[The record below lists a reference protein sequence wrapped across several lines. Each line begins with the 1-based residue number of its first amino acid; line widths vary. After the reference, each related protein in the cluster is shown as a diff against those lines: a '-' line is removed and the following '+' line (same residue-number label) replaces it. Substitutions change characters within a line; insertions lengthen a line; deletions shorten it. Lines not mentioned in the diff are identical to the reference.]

1 MKKVLFE
8 ISGEE
13 RNRILEMHQT
23 ATSKQYLMEDVGDD
37 EKILALEILILLDT
51 ITKREDFDF
60 AKLQGENRE
69 MYVDLS
75 DLQSEI
81 AMKLLPIYSLPK
93 TSNEQ
98 SWRTL
103 MKVISHRKDLTPNKE
118 SEELFEFLDKL
129 IETIQKYFPN
139 ETMQDLEQKML
150 TFNETLNNLK

>member
-23 ATSKQYLMEDVGDD
+23 ATSKQYLTEDVGDD
-37 EKILALEILILLDT
+37 EKILALELVLLLDV

-69 MYVDLS
+69 MYVKLS

-81 AMKLLPIYSLPK
+81 AIGLMPKYSMPK
-93 TSNEQ
+93 MSNEE

-103 MKVISHRKDLTPNKE
+103 MKVISNKDRLTPNE
-118 SEELFEFLDKL
+118 ASNEIFEFVDELVGL
-129 IETIQKYFPN
+129 IKKYFPN
-139 ETMQDLEQKML
+139 ETMEDLEQKL
-150 TFNETLNNLK
+150 INFNETLNNL

>member
-23 ATSKQYLMEDVGDD
+23 ATSKQYLTEDVGDD
-37 EKILALEILILLDT
+37 EKILALELVLLLDV

-69 MYVDLS
+69 MFVRLS

-81 AMKLLPIYSLPK
+81 AIGLMPKYSMPK
-93 TSNEQ
+93 MSNEQ
-98 SWRTL
+98 SWRTV
-103 MKVISHRKDLTPNKE
+103 MKVISNKSRLTPNE
-118 SEELFEFLDKL
+118 ASNELFEFVDKL
-129 IETIQKYFPN
+129 VELIKKYFPN
-139 ETMQDLEQKML
+139 ETMKGLEDKIIN
-150 TFNETLNNLK
+150 FNETLNNL

>member
-23 ATSKQYLMEDVGDD
+23 ATSKQYLTEDVADD
-37 EKILALEILILLDT
+37 EKILALEILLLLDMV
-51 ITKREDFDF
+51 TKREDFDF

-69 MYVDLS
+69 MFVKLS

-81 AMKLLPIYSLPK
+81 AIGLMPKYSMPK
-93 TSNEQ
+93 MSNEQ

-103 MKVISHRKDLTPNKE
+103 MKVISNKARLTPNE
-118 SEELFEFLDKL
+118 ASNELFEFVDKL
-129 IETIQKYFPN
+129 VELIKKYFPN
-139 ETMQDLEQKML
+139 ETMEGLEDKIIN
-150 TFNETLNNLK
+150 FNETLNNL

>member
-23 ATSKQYLMEDVGDD
+23 ATSKQYLTEDLGDD
-37 EKILALEILILLDT
+37 EKILALELVLLLDV

-69 MYVDLS
+69 MYVKLS

-81 AMKLLPIYSLPK
+81 AIGLMPKYSMPK
-93 TSNEQ
+93 MSNEE

-103 MKVISHRKDLTPNKE
+103 MKVISNKDRLTPNE
-118 SEELFEFLDKL
+118 ASNEIFEFVDELVEL
-129 IETIQKYFPN
+129 IKKYFPN
-139 ETMQDLEQKML
+139 ETMEDLEQKL
-150 TFNETLNNLK
+150 INFNETLNNL

>member
-23 ATSKQYLMEDVGDD
+23 ATSKQYLTEDVGDD
-37 EKILALEILILLDT
+37 EKILALELVLLLDV

-60 AKLQGENRE
+60 AKLQGENRK
-69 MYVDLS
+69 MYVKLS

-81 AMKLLPIYSLPK
+81 AIGLMPKYSMPK
-93 TSNEQ
+93 MSNEE

-103 MKVISHRKDLTPNKE
+103 MKVISNKDRLTPNE
-118 SEELFEFLDKL
+118 ASNEIFEFVDELVEL
-129 IETIQKYFPN
+129 IKKYFPN
-139 ETMQDLEQKML
+139 ETMEDLEQKL
-150 TFNETLNNLK
+150 INFNETLNNL

>member
-23 ATSKQYLMEDVGDD
+23 ATSKQYLMEDISDD
-37 EKILALEILILLDT
+37 DKILALEIVILLDT

-69 MYVDLS
+69 MFVKLS

-81 AMKLLPIYSLPK
+81 VMKLLTNYSLPK
-93 TSNEQ
+93 PSNEQ
-98 SWRTL
+98 GWRTL
-103 MKVISHRKDLTPNKE
+103 MKIVANSKKVT
-118 SEELFEFLDKL
+118 EELFEFLDRL
-129 IETIQKYFPN
+129 IEVIQEFFPN
-139 ETMQDLEQKML
+139 ETMQGLEQKMI
-150 TFNETLNNLK
+150 TFNETLNNL

>member
-23 ATSKQYLMEDVGDD
+23 ATSKQYLTEDIGDD
-37 EKILALEILILLDT
+37 EKILALELVLLLDV

-60 AKLQGENRE
+60 AKLQGENRK
-69 MYVDLS
+69 MYVKLS

-81 AMKLLPIYSLPK
+81 AIGLMPKYSMPK
-93 TSNEQ
+93 MSNEE

-103 MKVISHRKDLTPNKE
+103 MKVISNKDRLTPNE
-118 SEELFEFLDKL
+118 ASNEIFEFVDELVEL
-129 IETIQKYFPN
+129 IKKYFPN
-139 ETMQDLEQKML
+139 ETMEDLEQKL
-150 TFNETLNNLK
+150 INFNETLNNL

>member
-23 ATSKQYLMEDVGDD
+23 ATSKQYLMEDVSDD

-60 AKLQGENRE
+60 AKLQGENRK
-69 MYVDLS
+69 MFVDLS

-81 AMKLLPIYSLPK
+81 AMELLPIYSLPK

-98 SWRTL
+98 AWRTL
-103 MKVISHRKDLTPNKE
+103 MKVISNRNNLTPNKT

-129 IETIQKYFPN
+129 IEAIQKYFPN
-139 ETMQDLEQKML
+139 ETMEGLEQKMI
-150 TFNETLNNLK
+150 TFNETLNNL

>member
-23 ATSKQYLMEDVGDD
+23 ATSKQYLMEDISDD
-37 EKILALEILILLDT
+37 DKILALEIVILLDT

-69 MYVDLS
+69 MFVKLS

-81 AMKLLPIYSLPK
+81 VMKLLTNYSLPK
-93 TSNEQ
+93 PSNEQ
-98 SWRTL
+98 GWRTL
-103 MKVISHRKDLTPNKE
+103 MKIVANSKKITPNQVT
-118 SEELFEFLDKL
+118 EELFEFLDRL
-129 IETIQKYFPN
+129 IEVIQEFFPN
-139 ETMQDLEQKML
+139 ETMQGLEQKMI
-150 TFNETLNNLK
+150 TFNETLNNL

>member
-23 ATSKQYLMEDVGDD
+23 ATSKQYLMEDISDVD
-37 EKILALEILILLDT
+37 KILALEIVILLDT

-69 MYVDLS
+69 MFVKLS

-81 AMKLLPIYSLPK
+81 VMKLLTNYSLPK
-93 TSNEQ
+93 PSNEQ
-98 SWRTL
+98 GWRTL
-103 MKVISHRKDLTPNKE
+103 MKIVANSKKITPNQVT
-118 SEELFEFLDKL
+118 EELFEFLDRL
-129 IETIQKYFPN
+129 IEVIQEFFPN
-139 ETMQDLEQKML
+139 ETMQGLEQKMI
-150 TFNETLNNLK
+150 TFNETLNNL

>member
-23 ATSKQYLMEDVGDD
+23 ATSKQYLTEDVGDD
-37 EKILALEILILLDT
+37 EKILALELVLLLDV

-60 AKLQGENRE
+60 AKLQGENRK
-69 MYVDLS
+69 MYVKLS

-81 AMKLLPIYSLPK
+81 AIGLMPKYSMPK
-93 TSNEQ
+93 MSNEE

-103 MKVISHRKDLTPNKE
+103 MKVISNKDRLTPNE
-118 SEELFEFLDKL
+118 ASNEIFEFVDELVGL
-129 IETIQKYFPN
+129 IKKYFPN
-139 ETMQDLEQKML
+139 ETMEDLEQKL
-150 TFNETLNNLK
+150 INFNETLNNL

>member
-23 ATSKQYLMEDVGDD
+23 ATSKQYLTEDVGDD
-37 EKILALEILILLDT
+37 EKILALELVLLLDV

-60 AKLQGENRE
+60 AKLQGENRK
-69 MYVDLS
+69 MYVKLS

-81 AMKLLPIYSLPK
+81 AIGLMPKYSMPK
-93 TSNEQ
+93 MSNEE

-103 MKVISHRKDLTPNKE
+103 MKVISNKDRLTQNE
-118 SEELFEFLDKL
+118 ASNEIFEFVDELVEL
-129 IETIQKYFPN
+129 IKKYFPN
-139 ETMQDLEQKML
+139 ETMEDLEQKL
-150 TFNETLNNLK
+150 INFNETLNNL

>member
-23 ATSKQYLMEDVGDD
+23 ATSKQYLMEDISDD
-37 EKILALEILILLDT
+37 DKILSLEIVILLDT

-69 MYVDLS
+69 MFVKLS

-81 AMKLLPIYSLPK
+81 VMKLLTNYSLPK
-93 TSNEQ
+93 PSNEQ
-98 SWRTL
+98 GWRTL
-103 MKVISHRKDLTPNKE
+103 MKIVANSKKITPNQVT
-118 SEELFEFLDKL
+118 EELFEFLDRL
-129 IETIQKYFPN
+129 IEVIQEFFPN
-139 ETMQDLEQKML
+139 ETMQGLEQKMI
-150 TFNETLNNLK
+150 TFNETLNNL

>member
-23 ATSKQYLMEDVGDD
+23 ATSKQYLMEDISDD
-37 EKILALEILILLDT
+37 DKILALEIVILLDT

-69 MYVDLS
+69 MFVKVS

-81 AMKLLPIYSLPK
+81 VMKLLTNYSLPK
-93 TSNEQ
+93 PSNEQ
-98 SWRTL
+98 GWRTL
-103 MKVISHRKDLTPNKE
+103 MKIVANSKKITPNQVT
-118 SEELFEFLDKL
+118 EELFEFLDRL
-129 IETIQKYFPN
+129 IEVIQEFFPN
-139 ETMQDLEQKML
+139 ETMQGLEQKMI
-150 TFNETLNNLK
+150 TFNETLNNL